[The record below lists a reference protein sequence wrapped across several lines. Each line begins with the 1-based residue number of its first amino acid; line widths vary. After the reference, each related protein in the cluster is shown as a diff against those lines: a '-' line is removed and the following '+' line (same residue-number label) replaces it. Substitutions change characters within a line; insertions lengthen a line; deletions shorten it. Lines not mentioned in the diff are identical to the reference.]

1 MKSRKHMTHNDLV
14 NEATRQL
21 SSRFLPNPL
30 NIKKRIEAVIEVRLQ
45 ILFFWSF
52 VRFGSWRVIRENIS
66 SGVRIVNHITI
77 WQVRP
82 HYFQRQNY
90 LTFVTA
96 GMNYIS
102 CITFFMYSTLDIVYH
117 LLQLRASQV
126 NEWSVNVGFRFPNP
140 RQVEHTQFNTTLVW
154 YCQSTGIVALYMMQ

>member
-45 ILFFWSF
+45 IYFFGRSS
-52 VRFGSWRVIRENIS
+52 VLAHGGVIRENIS
-66 SGVRIVNHITI
+66 SGVRIVNHTTI
-77 WQVRP
+77 WQVGP
-82 HYFQRQNY
+82 HYFHWQNC

-96 GMNYIS
+96 GMN
-102 CITFFMYSTLDIVYH
+102 
-117 LLQLRASQV
+117 
-126 NEWSVNVGFRFPNP
+126 
-140 RQVEHTQFNTTLVW
+140 
-154 YCQSTGIVALYMMQ
+154 